1 MSDSKI
7 RRKAKSYT
15 VTLATAVAAV
25 DAVPMVDMAGGV
37 VSVGTMSTNASALN
51 LYVSDEEDGT
61 YRQLHDSVGSPAN
74 ITLQPSTAV
83 GKAYALPDAAFGR
96 AAHVD
101 HITPKARGGSD
112 LLDNLQTLCAT
123 CHQRKTNA
131 EAKCEKL

>member
-61 YRQLHDSVGSPAN
+61 YRQLHDSVGSAAN
-74 ITLQPSTAV
+74 IALQPSTAV
-83 GKAYALPDAAFGR
+83 GKAYALPDAAFG
-96 AAHVD
+96 AQWIKLVSS
-101 HITPKARGGSD
+101 T
-112 LLDNLQTLCAT
+112 
-123 CHQRKTNA
+123 TNSTGVTA
-131 EAKCEKL
+131 IVTMKG